1 MDKNKCIFYDYDK
14 KTKIKI
20 QYYNSNKER
29 EEGFEAP
36 ILSQKVKLVAW
47 LKRSGCSGSQEGITI
62 LNEGC
67 IPIPDWIKD

>member
-1 MDKNKCIFYDYDK
+1 MDNKKCIFYDYDK

-20 QYYNSNKER
+20 QYYNSDKKS

-47 LKRSGCSGSQEGITI
+47 LKRDGCNGSEEGITI

-67 IPIPDWIKD
+67 IPIPDWINK